1 MCPSM
6 YLLSRWVSVTLQSAA
21 LRTKSSSSSVV
32 EQVTGRVEV
41 GSSRADAFVCFP
53 VFKKCI
59 NITDQ
64 RIWISRFILAS
75 VMGGSFVPFGGFRNH
90 LSKPV
95 FGTSPIIAQLPVFF
109 AFGAGGD
116 GPTDGG
122 SAAIDE
128 GEGPLRRSIEG
139 GSTTL
144 AREAATTV
152 TTRATD
158 TSARRAGDAPVLDF
172 FFAGEIAASS
182 AHYCAATMGTQP
194 RMPEQNHHQ

>member
-95 FGTSPIIAQLPVFF
+95 FV